1 MSLKKDFVRD
11 GNRKIIGSVTT
22 GFSDESGVVRDEGN
36 KINGRISERFHTIRD
51 GHGKLVSV
59 NSADPGLLIGR
70 GNSGETNQGLHPEA
84 TPAGHQ

>member
-1 MSLKKDFVRD
+1 MLNKHYIRD

-22 GFSDESGVVRDEGN
+22 GFSDESSVVRDEGN
-36 KINGRISERFHTIRD
+36 KINSRTSERFHTTRD

-70 GNSGETNQGLHPEA
+70 GKQR
-84 TPAGHQ
+84 